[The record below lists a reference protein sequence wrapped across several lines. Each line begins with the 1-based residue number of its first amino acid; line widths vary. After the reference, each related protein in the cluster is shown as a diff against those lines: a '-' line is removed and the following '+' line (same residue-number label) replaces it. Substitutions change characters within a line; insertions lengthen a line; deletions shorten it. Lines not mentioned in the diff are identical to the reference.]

1 MKDLKAILDND
12 LSPDKLSKITLEEL
26 SSFLFS
32 EKIVASE
39 EDLKMLI
46 VEKIQES
53 YKNDDEFPIIY
64 YKKEDDTV
72 HNPIVE
78 NQGPS
83 LTDDYIENHLKD

>member
-32 EKIVASE
+32 AKIVASE

-72 HNPIVE
+72 RNPIVE